1 MIDSVKQ
8 KGKGDRAMKKI
19 AFIGLGIMGKSMA
32 RNVMKK
38 GYELNIYIFMQGPEA
53 RCLIW
58 SRRELYFT
66 RRFRRV

>member
-38 GYELNIYIFMQGPEA
+38 DMNLIFMQGPEA